1 MFTDPFCRTK
11 LKLGEEDLALRHQV
25 RTSDTDMNQ
34 HMNNTDYVRLILDT
48 RPSSFWNTHRIRDFD
63 VHYVSEAVEG
73 EELQVYCQE
82 TSGQLAVQIKRG
94 ETSLV
99 KAFLQ
104 LEPRSPQG

>member
-1 MFTDPFCRTK
+1 MCNYCPYPVYPRT
-11 LKLGEEDLALRHQV
+11 
-25 RTSDTDMNQ
+25 
-34 HMNNTDYVRLILDT
+34 NNTDYVRLILDT

-104 LEPRSPQG
+104 LEPRSLQG

>member
-1 MFTDPFCRTK
+1 
-11 LKLGEEDLALRHQV
+11 
-25 RTSDTDMNQ
+25 MNQ

-82 TSGQLAVQIKRG
+82 TSEQLAVQIKRG

-104 LEPRSPQG
+104 LEPRSLQG